1 MLLAAVNS
9 DRYYLLLTLHI
20 VAVVVGFGAVFLNGV
35 YASRANRIGGSEG
48 IALSEAVSNLSRKW
62 AAPFQYAAFVLGLLL
77 VLDSDV
83 PALHRR
89 AWAFDQ
95 AWLSLSM
102 VIYVAIIA
110 LEHAAYRP
118 NEKRMIEL
126 QRELLELRPIPAGA
140 APPPVTEL
148 ERRGSRAAIVG
159 AALDLAVV
167 VVIGLMIWKPAF

>member
-9 DRYYLLLTLHI
+9 DRYYLLLTAHI
-20 VAVVVGFGAVFLNGV
+20 VAVIVGFGSVFLNGV

-48 IALSEAVSNLSRKW
+48 VALSEAVSDLSRRW

-77 VLDSDV
+77 VFDSNV

-110 LEHAAYRP
+110 LEHAVYRP

-140 APPPVTEL
+140 APAPVTEL
-148 ERRGSRAAIVG
+148 ERRGSRAAILG
-159 AALDLAVV
+159 AARDLAVV